1 MPNALAT
8 ATSPY
13 LRQHQ
18 DNPVDWQVWGDDA
31 FARAQAE
38 NKPILLSV
46 GYAACHWCH
55 VMAHESFENEATAR
69 LMNENYVCVK
79 VDREERPDVDLVYQS
94 ALSAF
99 EGHGG
104 WPLTMFITPD
114 GIPFWGGT
122 YFPPAA
128 RWGKPAFDHV
138 LRSIAQVFRDSP
150 DKVRSSAAEMARALQ
165 ALGEPKAQG
174 DAQSLNRQTLDRA
187 ASSLL
192 AIMDADNG
200 GIRGAPK
207 FPNLT
212 ALDLLWR
219 GHLRTGVAALQ
230 HAVVHAL
237 ERISQG
243 GIYDHLGGGYAR
255 YCVDEAWLVPHFEK
269 MLYDNALFIDLLS
282 TVWRTNH
289 ARLFEVRVRETVAWA
304 LREMLTA
311 EGAFAASFDADSEG
325 EEGKFYVWDEA
336 EIDYL
341 LGSHAPA
348 FKKAYDVTAAGNWE
362 HKVILNRL
370 HAPTLGDAQAEAE
383 LALSRA
389 KLFTVRSERVAPAR
403 DDKVLADWNGLM
415 IAALVNAAMT
425 FGERSWMVAAERAFQ
440 AIVRIHG
447 TSGEHLAHSSFK
459 GQRGANGF
467 LDDYANMTRA
477 ALALHEAT
485 GKADYR
491 TQAEEWIA
499 TIEAKFGAPDGGY
512 FFAPAGGDARLV
524 VRPRHANDSP
534 QPSGNGTTAG
544 VLARLYLLTGEDAF
558 RTRAERLI
566 TAFGGM
572 AGKYPVAFATLL
584 NSFETLV
591 SAQQIVVIGGQG
603 QEQATDD
610 LLAAAFA
617 GPRPD
622 RVVQLIAAGSGL
634 PAGHPAAG
642 KTQVG
647 GKATA
652 YVCTGQSC
660 SLPVHT
666 AEALSQ
672 LLRAA

>member
-18 DNPVDWQVWGDDA
+18 DNPVDWQVWGDAA
-31 FARAQAE
+31 FARAEAE

-55 VMAHESFENEATAR
+55 VMAHESFENKATAR

-104 WPLTMFITPD
+104 WPLTMFLTPG

-122 YFPPAA
+122 YFPPAP

-138 LRSIAQVFRDSP
+138 LRSIAQAFRESP
-150 DKVRSSAAEMARALQ
+150 DKVRGSAAEMARALR

-174 DAQSLNRQTLDRA
+174 DAQPLSRQTLDRA

-192 AIMDADNG
+192 AIMDAGNG

-219 GHLRTGVAALQ
+219 GYLRTGVGALQ
-230 HAVVHAL
+230 HTVVHAL
-237 ERISQG
+237 ERMSQG
-243 GIYDHLGGGYAR
+243 GLYDHLGGGYAR

-282 TVWRTNH
+282 TVWRTNG
-289 ARLFEVRVRETVAWA
+289 APLFEERVRESVAWA
-304 LREMLTA
+304 LRELLTS
-311 EGAFAASFDADSEG
+311 EGAFAASFDADSDG
-325 EEGKFYVWDEA
+325 EEGKFYVWNEA
-336 EIDYL
+336 EIDHL
-341 LGSHAPA
+341 LGPHAPV

-362 HKVILNRL
+362 HTVILNRL
-370 HAPTLGDAQAEAE
+370 HAPALGDGQAEAE
-383 LALSRA
+383 LASSRA
-389 KLFTVRSERVAPAR
+389 KLFTVRSQRVAPER
-403 DDKVLADWNGLM
+403 DGKVLADWNGLM

-425 FGERSWMVAAERAFQ
+425 FRERSWLTAAERAFQ
-440 AIVRIHG
+440 AVVRIHG
-447 TSGEHLAHSSFK
+447 TDGDQLAHSSFE
-459 GQRGANGF
+459 GQRGAGGF
-467 LDDYANMTRA
+467 LDDYANLARA

-485 GKADYR
+485 GKGEYR
-491 TQAEEWIA
+491 AQAESWIA
-499 TIEAKFGAPDGGY
+499 TIEANFGAPDGGY

-534 QPSGNGTTAG
+534 QPSGNGTAAG
-544 VLARLYLLTGEDAF
+544 VLARLYLLSGEDAL
-558 RTRAERLI
+558 RARAERLL

-572 AGKYPVAFATLL
+572 AGKYPAAFATVL
-584 NSFETLV
+584 NSFETLI
-591 SAQQIVVIGGQG
+591 SAQQIVVIGGQDS
-603 QEQATDD
+603 ATDA
-610 LLAAAFA
+610 LLAEAFA

-622 RVVQLIAAGSGL
+622 RVVQRIASGASL
-634 PAGHPAAG
+634 PARHPAAG
-642 KTQVG
+642 KTAIG

-666 AEALSQ
+666 AEALRQ
-672 LLRAA
+672 LMRAA

>member
-1 MPNALAT
+1 MPNALAN

-18 DNPVDWQVWGDDA
+18 DNPVDWQVWGNAA
-31 FARAQAE
+31 FARARAE
-38 NKPILLSV
+38 NRPILLSV

-69 LMNENYVCVK
+69 LMNENFVCVK
-79 VDREERPDVDLVYQS
+79 VDREERPDVDLIYQS

-99 EGHGG
+99 EGRGG
-104 WPLTMFITPD
+104 WPLTMFLAPD

-122 YFPPAA
+122 YFPPTS

-138 LRSIAQVFRDSP
+138 LRSIAQVFRQSP
-150 DKVRSSAAEMARALQ
+150 DKVRNSTADMARALQ
-165 ALGEPKAQG
+165 SLGEPKAQG
-174 DAQSLNRQTLDRA
+174 EAAALTPQTLDA
-187 ASSLL
+187 AANAVLSV
-192 AIMDADNG
+192 MDPDHG

-219 GHLRTGVAALQ
+219 GHLRTGVAGMD
-230 HAVVHAL
+230 HAVFHAL
-237 ERISQG
+237 ERMSQG
-243 GIYDHLGGGYAR
+243 GLYDHLGGGYAR
-255 YCVDEAWLVPHFEK
+255 YCVDDAWLVPHFEK

-282 TVWRTNH
+282 TVWRTRNT
-289 ARLFEVRVRETVAWA
+289 RLFEARVRETVGWA
-304 LREMLTA
+304 LRELLTA

-336 EIDYL
+336 DIDYL
-341 LGSHAPA
+341 LGTSAPA
-348 FKKAYDVTAAGNWE
+348 FKTAYDVTSAGNWE

-370 HAPTLGDAQAEAE
+370 HAPALGDAPAEAA

-389 KLFTVRSERVAPAR
+389 KLFAVRSERVAPGR

-425 FGERSWMVAAERAFQ
+425 FGERTWMTAAERAFQ

-447 TSGEHLAHSSFK
+447 DHNQLAHSSFK
-459 GQRGANGF
+459 GQRGPQGF
-467 LDDYANMTRA
+467 LDDYANMARA
-477 ALALHEAT
+477 ALALYEAT
-485 GKADYR
+485 GKGDYR
-491 TQAEEWIA
+491 AQAERWLD
-499 TIEAKFGAPDGGY
+499 TIEARFAAPDGAY
-512 FFAPAGGDARLV
+512 YFAPEGGDDHLL
-524 VRPRHANDSP
+524 VRPRHANDGP
-534 QPSGNGTTAG
+534 QPSGNGTTAAL
-544 VLARLYLLTGEDAF
+544 LARLHLLTGEDSY
-558 RTRAERLI
+558 RVRAERLI

-572 AGKYPVAFATLL
+572 AAKYPVAFATVL

-591 SAQQIVVIGGQG
+591 SAQQIVVMTAPG
-603 QEQATDD
+603 QEQATDA
-610 LLAAAFA
+610 LLIAAFA

-622 RVVQLIAAGSGL
+622 RVVQLVGPGSRL

-642 KTQVG
+642 KTLVA

-666 AEALSQ
+666 SEELSQ